1 MSEVFDLFYSM
12 MMIKTIMTPMII
24 MVTIIYLSVGL
35 ACHVD
40 EHIFIDQVDEVKRIA
55 GERYKRDLPILL
67 VTNDERFADQVRA
80 AEPGYNLLQTFQVKA
95 FISTSLLSILILLIA
110 FFCVCT
116 K

>member
-1 MSEVFDLFYSM
+1 
-12 MMIKTIMTPMII
+12 MI
-24 MVTIIYLSVGL
+24 IIYLSIGL

-110 FFCVCT
+110 FFCVCVPNR
-116 K
+116 